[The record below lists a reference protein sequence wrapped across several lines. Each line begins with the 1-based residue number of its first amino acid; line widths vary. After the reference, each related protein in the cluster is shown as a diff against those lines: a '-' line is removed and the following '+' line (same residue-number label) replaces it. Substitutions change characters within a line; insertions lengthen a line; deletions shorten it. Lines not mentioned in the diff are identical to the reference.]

1 MSKKV
6 LIIKDPENAIIEI
19 IVDGERIFNG
29 NYSDFKPEFDL
40 YDVLKKISVDVTILI
55 KRGLI

>member
-1 MSKKV
+1 MKKV
-6 LIIKDPENAIIEI
+6 LIIKDPENATIEI
-19 IVDGERIFNG
+19 IVDEEKIFIG

-40 YDVLKKISVDVTILI
+40 YDVLKKISDDVTILI